1 MNNGCVF
8 VKSVASSRRAG
19 QPVRNA
25 AHKSCSGRRR
35 SSGIGSNVRKSVRSA
50 RSGLVMIS
58 SMPFRITGQEVVML
72 NGSPFPSASIVQNG
86 ARRQGFASPRN
97 NRAPLTAPRR
107 SENVLRRGKGEVRK
121 SGPIGHFYFAR
132 KGTFLLCL
140 DIKDRP
146 LAQGRSVLI
155 IYRIHAVARN
165 AGAAVHGLNLCLSE
179 VDRLCKLLTAV
190 PSSTCPEN

>member
-1 MNNGCVF
+1 
-8 VKSVASSRRAG
+8 
-19 QPVRNA
+19 
-25 AHKSCSGRRR
+25 
-35 SSGIGSNVRKSVRSA
+35 VRSA

-121 SGPIGHFYFAR
+121 SWPIGHFYFAGIGHFYFALTSR
-132 KGTFLLCL
+132 T
-140 DIKDRP
+140 DP
-146 LAQGRSVLI
+146 LRRVVLF
-155 IYRIHAVARN
+155 
-165 AGAAVHGLNLCLSE
+165 
-179 VDRLCKLLTAV
+179 
-190 PSSTCPEN
+190 

>member
-72 NGSPFPSASIVQNG
+72 NGSPFPSAAIVQNG

-121 SGPIGHFYFAR
+121 SWPIGHFYFAGIGHFYFAPTPKSR
-132 KGTFLLCL
+132 ILTRPSRVSRMLSGLRSRWVMPAACAAAK
-140 DIKDRP
+140 P
-146 LAQGRSVLI
+146 LAICAATSSAFRSP
-155 IYRIHAVARN
+155 
-165 AGAAVHGLNLCLSE
+165 NLAPRG
-179 VDRLCKLLTAV
+179 D
-190 PSSTCPEN
+190 

>member
-1 MNNGCVF
+1 MNNSSVF

-121 SGPIGHFYFAR
+121 SWPIGHFYFAL
-132 KGTFLLCL
+132 T
-140 DIKDRP
+140 IKDRP

-155 IYRIHAVARN
+155 VYRIHAVARN